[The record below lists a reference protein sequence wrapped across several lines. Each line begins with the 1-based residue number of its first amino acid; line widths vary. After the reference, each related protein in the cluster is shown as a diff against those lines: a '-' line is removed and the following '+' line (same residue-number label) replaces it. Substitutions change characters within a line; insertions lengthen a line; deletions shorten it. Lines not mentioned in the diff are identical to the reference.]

1 MFTITRWIIEDA
13 RAQKKATDEL
23 AQMRS
28 RYQLASD
35 CCRDLYDQ
43 ARDDIKFV
51 TVPGNQW
58 DESLKKRR
66 RHRQTYEFPKL
77 RMHTQQVIN
86 EMRQQRPSCKV
97 RGVEESDRGLAEIMQ
112 GICRNIESVSNADH
126 AYDIAYEKAVKGGF
140 GVLRVMTDYLN
151 EDDFEQDI
159 RIKAVRNPFAV
170 KFDLPPLR
178 LIGVMQTL
186 RLSRS

>member
-1 MFTITRWIIEDA
+1 MKMP

-66 RHRQTYEFPKL
+66 RHRQT
-77 RMHTQQVIN
+77 
-86 EMRQQRPSCKV
+86 
-97 RGVEESDRGLAEIMQ
+97 
-112 GICRNIESVSNADH
+112 
-126 AYDIAYEKAVKGGF
+126 
-140 GVLRVMTDYLN
+140 
-151 EDDFEQDI
+151 
-159 RIKAVRNPFAV
+159 
-170 KFDLPPLR
+170 
-178 LIGVMQTL
+178 
-186 RLSRS
+186 

>member
-1 MFTITRWIIEDA
+1 MA
-13 RAQKKATDEL
+13 
-23 AQMRS
+23 S

-66 RHRQTYEFPKL
+66 RHRQTYEFSKL

-97 RGVEESDRGLAEIMQ
+97 RGVEESDRGWLKS
-112 GICRNIESVSNADH
+112 CRGFAAH
-126 AYDIAYEKAVKGGF
+126 LKAYPLPITPMTLRRETAQGGF
-140 GVLRVMTDYLN
+140 GELRVMSGCS
-151 EDDFEQDI
+151 Q
-159 RIKAVRNPFAV
+159 
-170 KFDLPPLR
+170 
-178 LIGVMQTL
+178 
-186 RLSRS
+186 